1 MSAIRNTRERYD
13 QYPFTREKDK
23 PNPYY
28 EGLLS
33 DANQR
38 LMDEWN
44 YIAGAV
50 ESFFGNMEV
59 FEENFDGISGFNAS
73 ALTKDGSMESEVANA
88 FMKSLL
94 EWINGERDEVV
105 TSMIDNMDEA
115 EYAENYKKVFGVEP

>member
-1 MSAIRNTRERYD
+1 MSITSDRYD
-13 QYPFTREKDK
+13 GNGE
-23 PNPYY
+23 PNHYY

-33 DANQR
+33 DENQR

-50 ESFFGNMEV
+50 ESFFGNMDV
-59 FEENFDGISGFNAS
+59 FEENFDEISGFNGS
-73 ALTKDGSMESEVANA
+73 ALTKDGSMESEVADA

-115 EYAENYKKVFGVEP
+115 EYEENYKKVFGEEP